1 MRSPITFW
9 LQRPN
14 IHCGWQFWEEIH
26 ASNPPGGRKAV
37 TIFIICLGVTLYYRP
52 GKEKTR

>member
-14 IHCGWQFWEEIH
+14 IHCGWQFWEEMH
-26 ASNPPGGRKAV
+26 ASNPPAGRKAV
-37 TIFIICLGVTLYYRP
+37 TFFILCLGITIYYRP
-52 GKEKTR
+52 GKEKRP